1 MNNVKTLMLTLMFLL
16 STTLPMI
23 ASADSGSTTNNSTGM
38 NPEVVIGFGNVT
50 NDTMTLTMDTS
61 VDVYAYNVT
70 FVWASG
76 SVYCGVQS
84 WGGLSEQADFQVG
97 ISFAGCPILA
107 YYPGAPGERW
117 IPSGSNDTLTSFY
130 YESNTPEICI
140 GSATYVIMDA
150 DEEWEYRDADVD
162 TENCL
167 TYTRQ
172 ESQNDVWHELDE
184 VEAET
189 EDEVLEP
196 NGDVVIGFGNVTNDR
211 MSLSVENSVNIH
223 EFKFLLYDAS
233 CTGSF
238 TTTGLAADNGFYV
251 TFPRGSDTCEVYAF
265 IQGSQGMGSDDHNIP
280 ANSDGTLISMAYES
294 NSQDLCIVQ
303 ASYLSEVGGVWRE
316 ATLANNYCLSYTYN
330 SGSDAWV
337 LDADQSKDE
346 IDQYG
351 ISEHHSVLWAIQNSP
366 SFTTLAQALEIADLT
381 EDISPENTPQMGWT
395 IFTPT
400 NDAFEEAGFDPEYF
414 DTEEEV
420 ASLRDILL
428 YHVSFGGPY
437 GLALSCPYSLDWMPM
452 ANGGYEDPN
461 DYSTWNQTVL
471 VENDCQDILVNSEST
486 VIDAD
491 NRVYGYEYNTDN
503 DQLPYG
509 HPVAEDNGM
518 IQGVDTLLI
527 PLQYRQPDV
536 LFEFG
541 GEVDESDPSQTDNGE
556 GTDGEENPSDDET
569 SVNETQPDV
578 DEETD
583 PQDEENTGEVEDE
596 TPVEWECMDGTLIT
610 TNLIDDGK
618 FDCPDGSDEYTPFV
632 EEGSTDEPVEDT
644 VAEASED
651 TAEQASETPLPTVEE
666 NGDDSTANSG
676 TTDDIQTEAEESS
689 SEDRMFVIGGLLGF
703 LILLGILLST
713 VAVSKRDEETFP
725 PAFEEG
731 GVAMDELLGL
741 LGRSKMLKVLHVL
754 NTHNEGIRFTELKT
768 NVDTSATTLSRRLGE
783 LEEFSLLSRT
793 ELPTVPM
800 TVVYRLTDAGL
811 SLMPRV
817 EGMFEWALDNG
828 QQLE

>member
-1 MNNVKTLMLTLMFLL
+1 MNKIKTLVLTLIFLL
-16 STTLPMI
+16 SSTLPMT
-23 ASADSGSTTNNSTGM
+23 ASADNEDMASSSTT
-38 NPEVVIGFGNVT
+38 PEVTIGLGSVT
-50 NDTMTLTMDTS
+50 NDTMVLTMDTS

-70 FVWASG
+70 FVSASG

-97 ISFAGCPILA
+97 IIFAGCPILA
-107 YYPGAPGERW
+107 YYTGALGERW

-140 GSATYVIMDA
+140 GSATYLIMDA

-162 TENCL
+162 AENCL

-172 ESQNDVWHELDE
+172 ESQNDLWYELDVSE
-184 VEAET
+184 VET
-189 EDEVLEP
+189 LYP

-211 MSLSVENSVNIH
+211 MSLTVENSVNIH

-238 TTTGLAADNGFYV
+238 TTTGLAADNNFYI
-251 TFPRGSDTCEVYAF
+251 TFPRGSGTCEVHAF
-265 IQGSQGMGSDDHNIP
+265 IQGSQGMGSDDHYIP
-280 ANSDGTLISMAYES
+280 ANSDETLISMAYES

-303 ASYLSEVGGVWRE
+303 ASYLSEVGGEWRE
-316 ATLANNYCLSYTYN
+316 ATLDDNYCLSYTYN
-330 SGSDAWV
+330 SGSNEWV
-337 LDADQSKDE
+337 LDADQSKVE

-366 SFTTLAQALEIADLT
+366 YFTTLAQALEVADLT
-381 EDISPENTPQMGWT
+381 DDISPENTPQMGWT
-395 IFTPT
+395 MFMPT
-400 NDAFEEAGFDPEYF
+400 NDAFETAGFDLEYF
-414 DTEEEV
+414 ETEEDI
-420 ASLRDILL
+420 ASLGDILL
-428 YHVSFGGPY
+428 YHISFGGPY
-437 GLALSCPYSLDWMPM
+437 GLSLSCPYSLDWMPM
-452 ANGGYEDPN
+452 ANGGYDDPN

-471 VENDCQDILVNSEST
+471 VENDCQDIVINAQST

-518 IQGVDTLLI
+518 VQVVDTLLI

-541 GEVDESDPSQTDNGE
+541 GEVDESDQSQTDDGE
-556 GTDGEENPSDDET
+556 GADEEENSSENET
-569 SVNETQPDV
+569 PVNETEPDV
-578 DEETD
+578 VEETD

-596 TPVEWECMDGTLIT
+596 APVEWECMDGTLIT
-610 TNLIDDGK
+610 ANLIADGK

-632 EEGSTDEPVEDT
+632 DEGSTDESTEDSVVE
-644 VAEASED
+644 AGED
-651 TAEQASETPLPTVEE
+651 VVEQASESTPPTAGE
-666 NGDDSTANSG
+666 NVDDSAANPG
-676 TTDDIQTEAEESS
+676 TTDELQTEAKESS
-689 SEDRMFVIGGLLGF
+689 SEDQVIVIGGLLSF
-703 LILLGILLST
+703 FILIAILVGT
-713 VAVSKRDEETFP
+713 VAVSKREDNAFSSV
-725 PAFEEG
+725 FEEG

-741 LGRSKMLKVLHVL
+741 LGRSKMLKVIHIL
-754 NTHNEGIRFTELKT
+754 NMHGEGIRFTELKT

-783 LEEFSLLSRT
+783 LEEFGLVSRT

-817 EGMFEWALDNG
+817 EGMCEWALDNG
-828 QQLE
+828 Q

>member
-1 MNNVKTLMLTLMFLL
+1 MT
-16 STTLPMI
+16 
-23 ASADSGSTTNNSTGM
+23 ASADNEDMASSSTT
-38 NPEVVIGFGNVT
+38 PEVTIGLGSVT
-50 NDTMTLTMDTS
+50 NDTMVLTMDTS

-97 ISFAGCPILA
+97 INFAGCPILA
-107 YYPGAPGERW
+107 YYPGALGERW

-140 GSATYVIMDA
+140 GSATYLIMDT

-162 TENCL
+162 AENCL

-172 ESQNDVWHELDE
+172 ESQNDVWYELD
-184 VEAET
+184 VS
-189 EDEVLEP
+189 EDEALDP

-211 MSLSVENSVNIH
+211 MSLTVENSVNIH
-223 EFKFLLYDAS
+223 EFKFLLYEAS

-238 TTTGLAADNGFYV
+238 TTTGLAADNDFYI
-251 TFPRGSDTCEVYAF
+251 TFPRGSDTCEVHAF
-265 IQGSQGMGSDDHNIP
+265 IQGSQGTGSDDHYIP

-303 ASYLSEVGGVWRE
+303 ASYLSELGGEWRK
-316 ATLANNYCLSYTYN
+316 ATLDDNYCLSYTYD
-330 SGSDAWV
+330 SGSNEWV
-337 LDADQSKDE
+337 LDADQSKVE

-366 SFTTLAQALEIADLT
+366 YFTTLAQALEVADLT
-381 EDISPENTPQMGWT
+381 EDLSPENTPQMGWT
-395 IFTPT
+395 MFMPT
-400 NDAFEEAGFDPEYF
+400 NDAFEAAGFDLEYF
-414 DTEEEV
+414 ETEEDI

-452 ANGGYEDPN
+452 ANGGYDDPN
-461 DYSTWNQTVL
+461 DYSTWNQTIS
-471 VENDCQDILVNSEST
+471 VENDCQDIVINAQST

-518 IQGVDTLLI
+518 IQVVDTLLI

-541 GEVDESDPSQTDNGE
+541 GELEESDPTQTDDGE
-556 GTDGEENPSDDET
+556 GTDGEENPSENET
-569 SVNETQPDV
+569 PGNETQPGV
-578 DEETD
+578 VEETD

-651 TAEQASETPLPTVEE
+651 TAEQASESTPSTAGE
-666 NGDDSTANSG
+666 NVDDSAANSG
-676 TTDDIQTEAEESS
+676 TTDELQTEAEESS
-689 SEDRMFVIGGLLGF
+689 SEDRVIVIGGLLSF
-703 LILLGILLST
+703 LILLAILVGT
-713 VAVSKRDEETFP
+713 VAVSKREDNAFSSV
-725 PAFEEG
+725 FEEG
-731 GVAMDELLGL
+731 GVAIDELLGL
-741 LGRSKMLKVLHVL
+741 LGRSKMLKVIHAL
-754 NTHNEGIRFTELKT
+754 NMHGEGIRFTELKT

-783 LEEFSLLSRT
+783 LEEFGLVSRT

-800 TVVYRLTDAGL
+800 TVIYRLTDAGL

-828 QQLE
+828 Q

>member
-1 MNNVKTLMLTLMFLL
+1 MNKIKTLMLTLIFIL
-16 STTLPMI
+16 SSTLPMT
-23 ASADSGSTTNNSTGM
+23 ASADNEDIASSSTT
-38 NPEVVIGFGNVT
+38 PEVTIGLGSVT
-50 NDTMTLTMDTS
+50 NDTMVLTMDTS

-97 ISFAGCPILA
+97 INFAGCPILA
-107 YYPGAPGERW
+107 YYPGALGERW
-117 IPSGSNDTLTSFY
+117 IPSGSNGTLTSFY

-140 GSATYVIMDA
+140 GSATYLIMDA

-162 TENCL
+162 AENCL

-172 ESQNDVWHELDE
+172 ESQNDLWYELDVSE
-184 VEAET
+184 VET
-189 EDEVLEP
+189 LDP

-211 MSLSVENSVNIH
+211 MSLTLENSVNIH
-223 EFKFLLYDAS
+223 EFKFLLYEAS

-238 TTTGLAADNGFYV
+238 TTTGLAADNDFYI
-251 TFPRGSDTCEVYAF
+251 TLPRGSDTCEVHAF
-265 IQGSQGMGSDDHNIP
+265 IQGSQGTGSDDHYIP
-280 ANSDGTLISMAYES
+280 ANSDETLISMAYES

-303 ASYLSEVGGVWRE
+303 ASYLSEVGGEWRE
-316 ATLANNYCLSYTYN
+316 ATLDDNYCLSYTYN
-330 SGSDAWV
+330 SGSNEWV
-337 LDADQSKDE
+337 LDADQSKVE

-366 SFTTLAQALEIADLT
+366 YFTTLAQALEVADLT
-381 EDISPENTPQMGWT
+381 DDISPENTPQMGWT
-395 IFTPT
+395 MFMPT
-400 NDAFEEAGFDPEYF
+400 NDAFETAGFDLEYF
-414 DTEEEV
+414 ETEEDI

-452 ANGGYEDPN
+452 ANGGYDDPN
-461 DYSTWNQTVL
+461 DYSTWNQTIS
-471 VENDCQDILVNSEST
+471 VENDCQDIVINAQST

-518 IQGVDTLLI
+518 IQVVDTLLI

-541 GEVDESDPSQTDNGE
+541 GELDESDPSQTDEGE
-556 GTDGEENPSDDET
+556 GTDGEENPSENET
-569 SVNETQPDV
+569 PGNETQPGV
-578 DEETD
+578 VEETD

-632 EEGSTDEPVEDT
+632 EESSTDEPVEDT

-651 TAEQASETPLPTVEE
+651 TAEQASESTPSTEGANV
-666 NGDDSTANSG
+666 DDSAANSG
-676 TTDDIQTEAEESS
+676 TTDELQTEAEESS
-689 SEDRMFVIGGLLGF
+689 SEDRVIVIGGLLSF
-703 LILLGILLST
+703 LILLAILVGT
-713 VAVSKRDEETFP
+713 VAVSKREDNAFSSV
-725 PAFEEG
+725 FEEG

-741 LGRSKMLKVLHVL
+741 LGRSKMLKVIHVL
-754 NTHNEGIRFTELKT
+754 NMHGEGIRFTELKT

-783 LEEFSLLSRT
+783 LEEFGLVSRT

-800 TVVYRLTDAGL
+800 TVIYRLTDAGL

-828 QQLE
+828 Q